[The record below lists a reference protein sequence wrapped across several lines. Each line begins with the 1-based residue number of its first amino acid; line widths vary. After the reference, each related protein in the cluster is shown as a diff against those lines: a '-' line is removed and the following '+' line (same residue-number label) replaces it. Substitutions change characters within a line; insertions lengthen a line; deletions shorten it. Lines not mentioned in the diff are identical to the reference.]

1 MPGRRAVLALLVAGT
16 ALGGLASTAF
26 FFAKGLKPGP
36 QALDAFEVP
45 LPVSELV
52 PGQPRSIE
60 TPADPILLLRPTAAQ
75 WRAVR
80 RLDGEV
86 WDRSMANWHPEIDAF
101 AYFGADTGLGCPLRD
116 VPPGQSTLVLFRS
129 DDKVR
134 GKPVW
139 EGGYVSECLRE
150 SYDHAG
156 RTIRTERFT
165 FNGFAPPSPNLKP
178 VIVRR
183 HGAQFYGVAI
193 PNR

>member
-16 ALGGLASTAF
+16 ALGGLASAAF
-26 FFAKGLKPGP
+26 FFAKTLRPGP
-36 QALDAFEVP
+36 QALDALEVP

-52 PGQPRSIE
+52 PGQPRSVA
-60 TPADPILLLRPTAAQ
+60 TPNGTILLLRPTAAQ
-75 WRAVR
+75 WQAVR

-101 AYFGADTGLGCPLRD
+101 AYLGADTGFGCPLRD
-116 VPPGQSTLVLFRS
+116 VPPGQSTLVLFGS
-129 DDKVR
+129 DDAAT
-134 GKPVW
+134 GQPVW
-139 EGGYVSECLRE
+139 VGGYASECFRE

-156 RTIRTERFT
+156 RTIRTRRFS
-165 FNGFAPPSPNLKP
+165 FNGFNVSSPNLKP

-183 HGAQFYGVAI
+183 HGARFYGLVI